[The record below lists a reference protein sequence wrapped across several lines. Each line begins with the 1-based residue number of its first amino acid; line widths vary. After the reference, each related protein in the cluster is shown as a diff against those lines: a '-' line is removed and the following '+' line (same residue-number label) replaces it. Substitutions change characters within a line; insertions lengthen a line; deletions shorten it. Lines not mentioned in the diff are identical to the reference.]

1 MLPTPCQTEWD
12 QPPNNLQ
19 KQQMLCFHPH
29 HHYVIKNSFVPSI
42 ISCAEQPR
50 VRRKIALIKHIDN
63 SWENLKEALVLT
75 RNTINASE

>member
-1 MLPTPCQTEWD
+1 
-12 QPPNNLQ
+12 
-19 KQQMLCFHPH
+19 MLCFHPH
-29 HHYVIKNSFVPSI
+29 HHHIVKNSFVPSF

-50 VRRKIALIKHIDN
+50 VRRKNALIKHIDN